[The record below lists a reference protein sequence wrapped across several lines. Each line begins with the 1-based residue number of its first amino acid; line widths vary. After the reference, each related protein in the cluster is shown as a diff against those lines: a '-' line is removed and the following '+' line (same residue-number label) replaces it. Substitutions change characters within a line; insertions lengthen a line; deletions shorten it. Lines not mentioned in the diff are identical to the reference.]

1 MTRTENPVFSRA
13 LVDGPDRAY
22 WRRAAEKTTAWRD
35 AVAEADHDGSGAVS
49 VQISDREALLT
60 SYVPV
65 TPDGVE

>member
-1 MTRTENPVFSRA
+1 MTRTENLVFSRA
-13 LVDGPDRAY
+13 LGDASDRAC